1 MDERILQLLE
11 KTAIE
16 DQIKLYAH
24 LVDSKQFDRLDEVAY
39 PDAWIDYTAS
49 GGAACT
55 AEEMK
60 GELKKSMKPFMSEH
74 VMCNV
79 RVDLDPDGLHAKSDN
94 ILFNPMIIDCK
105 GEKKIFFVGLHY
117 DIDWEKDASGV
128 WKIRKSVQKD
138 SYTYYKD

>member
-1 MDERILQLLE
+1 MDERIMQLLE

-49 GGAACT
+49 GGEACT

-60 GELKKSMKPFMSEH
+60 GHLKKSMKPFMSEH
-74 VMCNV
+74 VMTNV
-79 RVDLDPDGLHAKSDN
+79 RVELDPDGVHAKSDN
-94 ILFNPMIIDCK
+94 ILFNPMVIDCK

-117 DIDWEKDASGV
+117 DIDWEKDERGV
-128 WKIRKSVQKD
+128 WRIRRSVQKD